1 MVTKQRSVLIASNH
15 PLFAQ
20 GLQHL
25 FRARSGVEVSVV
37 GVARTLEDARRAI
50 ERLKP
55 DLVVVDYDDDQVNRE
70 EFLNQ
75 FFQGEE
81 QRRLVLLSLQEGG
94 DRGVVYDRR
103 NITLSRVATWLD
115 SWFETD
121 DAGAG

>member
-1 MVTKQRSVLIASNH
+1 MVTKLRRVLIVSNH

-25 FRARSGVEVSVV
+25 FRARSGAEINVV
-37 GVARTLEDARRAI
+37 GVVHTLEDARRAI
-50 ERLKP
+50 EQRKP

-70 EFLNQ
+70 EFLNH

-81 QRRLVLLSLQEGG
+81 QRRLVLLSLQQGG

-103 NITLSRVATWLD
+103 RITPSRVATWLD

-121 DAGAG
+121 DAGEG